1 MLVLGQRHPLEQPQ
15 IPLPLAPPQVFINIT
30 GVITNNAERVCRCR
44 PTSTDSC
51 KCVADARV
59 LPGGAGVNL
68 MPGVTPKPSGFRGA
82 PGRVYLLRF
91 TGFSVTTGLR
101 CEGFAQACVIRQK
114 KNLRGKPPPACVPFS
129 NTVTVRDAT
138 ACANVTSSVQ
148 EGSSPQQLFSQL
160 GL

>member
-1 MLVLGQRHPLEQPQ
+1 M
-15 IPLPLAPPQVFINIT
+15 
-30 GVITNNAERVCRCR
+30 
-44 PTSTDSC
+44 
-51 KCVADARV
+51 